1 MISESQLTRKW
12 ELGWRRHLGPHAN
25 IPKLVSFQLFLAVS
39 EKPDPG
45 PRTSLRL
52 ANITGLRTSLR

>member
-1 MISESQLTRKW
+1 MISESQ
-12 ELGWRRHLGPHAN
+12 LGWRRHLGPHAN
-25 IPKLVSFQLFLAVS
+25 LPKLVGFQLFLAVS

-52 ANITGLRTSLR
+52 ANLTGPRTSLR